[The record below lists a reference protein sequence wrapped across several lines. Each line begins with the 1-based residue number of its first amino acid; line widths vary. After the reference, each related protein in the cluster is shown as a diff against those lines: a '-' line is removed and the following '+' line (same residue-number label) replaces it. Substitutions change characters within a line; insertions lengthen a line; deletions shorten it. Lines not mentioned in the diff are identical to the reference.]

1 MSPISGK
8 PLRSNVSVKST
19 TTKEEEEAEGG
30 REEGMGGG
38 RLSKGTMRWPQ
49 AFFLGRVLI
58 EDEEEEVEAVKVEK
72 RRRGFARLQDW
83 GV

>member
-19 TTKEEEEAEGG
+19 TTKEEEEEVEGG
-30 REEGMGGG
+30 REEGVGGG

-49 AFFLGRVLI
+49 AFFLGRVLG
-58 EDEEEEVEAVKVEK
+58 EEEEEEEVEKS
-72 RRRGFARLQDW
+72 RRGFGRLLDC
-83 GV
+83 GVWK